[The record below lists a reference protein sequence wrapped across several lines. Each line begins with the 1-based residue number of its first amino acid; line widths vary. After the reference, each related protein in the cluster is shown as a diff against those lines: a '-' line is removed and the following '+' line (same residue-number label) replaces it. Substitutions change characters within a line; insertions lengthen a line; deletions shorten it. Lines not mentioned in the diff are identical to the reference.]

1 MHVLLFIGA
10 FLFFAFIAPLKVTL
24 AACALL
30 VVVPLLVRMSARL
43 IANTDVSFAEAF
55 KAVALALLLLAVAL
69 FTLVSFS
76 SGTGVKQFFGLSGW
90 VVLGLLLGAYA
101 LGFKLGLS
109 TSFAAS
115 LGVALVS
122 SAASGLMLWAVG
134 GAL

>member
-1 MHVLLFIGA
+1 MHLLLLIGA

-30 VVVPLLVRMSARL
+30 VVIPLVVKVSARV
-43 IANTDVSFAEAF
+43 IANTDASFAEAF
-55 KAVALALLLLAVAL
+55 KAVALAFVLLAVSL

-76 SGTGVKQFFGLSGW
+76 RGTGVSQFYGLSGW
-90 VVLGLLLGAYA
+90 VVLGFLLGSYA

-109 TSFAAS
+109 TSFGAS

-122 SAASGLMLWAVG
+122 TAVSGLMVWAAR